1 MGVSRKVSLFIE
13 RASWI
18 RRMFEE
24 GEELKRRIGE
34 ENVFDFSLGN
44 PDIEP
49 PAKLK
54 EVIIQLM
61 KSDEKGM
68 HRYMS
73 NAGFLGTRKA
83 IAEFLSE
90 ERSIEFSFAQVIM
103 TVGAAGGLNVVLKSI
118 LDPGDEVIVPSP
130 YFVEYDFYVDNHGGI
145 SKKVR
150 TNEDFSLNIDAI
162 SSAITFNTKA
172 IIINNPNNPT
182 GRIYGDDEI
191 RGLAEVLNHFSNKY
205 GRPIYLISDE
215 PYRRLSYGKK
225 VPDIFKYYKESILV
239 NSFSKDLLIPG
250 ERIGYIAIHPEMHE
264 GDHLIKAFTFCNR
277 TLGYVNAPAI
287 MQRAIPYLL
296 REHAPVEIFKK
307 RRDLLC
313 SSLESFGYEFI
324 WPDGTFYLF
333 PKSPIKDDKE
343 FVSLLREENILVVP
357 GSGFGGDG
365 YFRISYC
372 MPEEKIEK
380 ALDGFKKALLRARRK
395 KS

>member
-1 MGVSRKVSLFIE
+1 MGVCKKVSLFIE

-18 RRMFEE
+18 RKMFEE

-49 PAKLK
+49 PDRLK

-61 KSDEKGM
+61 RSDEKGM

-73 NAGFLGTRKA
+73 NAGFWETRKA
-83 IAEFLSE
+83 VAEFLSE
-90 ERSIEFSFAQVIM
+90 ERSVEFSFAQVIM

-130 YFVEYDFYVDNHGGI
+130 YFVEYDFYMDNHGGI

-150 TNEDFSLNIDAI
+150 TNDDFSLNIDAI
-162 SSAITFNTKA
+162 SSAITSNTKA

-182 GRIYGDDEI
+182 GRIYGDEEI
-191 RGLAEVLNHFSNKY
+191 RGLAEVLAYFSNKY

-225 VPDIFKYYKESILV
+225 VPDIFEYYKESILV
-239 NSFSKDLLIPG
+239 NSFSKDLSIPG

-287 MQRAIPYLL
+287 MQRAIPYIL
-296 REHAPVEIFKK
+296 REPAPVEIFKR

-313 SSLESFGYEFI
+313 SALNSFGYELI
-324 WPDGTFYLF
+324 WPDGTFYVF
-333 PKSPIKDDKE
+333 PRSPIKDDRK

-372 MPEEKIEK
+372 MPEERIEK
-380 ALDGFKKALLRARRK
+380 ALNGFKKALLKAR
-395 KS
+395 S